1 MFIVFVVYI
10 SFSSRFVSFLFVCT
24 PFLLVSLTQPDRF
37 VPHSSSTL
45 LREFSLKL
53 VYAPWQHGA
62 FKFCIKKSLKIYVIY
77 YFFTNGWHP
86 TTTTRRVISME
97 MQKTKQRAR
106 RCRVIGRSFA
116 KPCSA
121 FIVTTS
127 SIGTETK
134 HVRAITR
141 FQQQHLLQP
150 HWYWHWSPRPPPPR
164 QPIPTRPQPRVA
176 ALQSC
181 WQPNPRASPSP
192 RPHSRRAGSR

>member
-10 SFSSRFVSFLFVCT
+10 SFLSRFVSFLFVCT
-24 PFLLVSLTQPDRF
+24 PFLLVSLTQPDQF

-53 VYAPWQHGA
+53 VYALWQHGA
-62 FKFCIKKSLKIYVIY
+62 FKFTKKKSLKIYVIY

-106 RCRVIGRSFA
+106 SCRVIGRSFA

-127 SIGTETK
+127 SIGTENQTCA
-134 HVRAITR
+134 R
-141 FQQQHLLQP
+141 HLWDSSNGACSNRTGTGTGR
-150 HWYWHWSPRPPPPR
+150 HGRH
-164 QPIPTRPQPRVA
+164 
-176 ALQSC
+176 
-181 WQPNPRASPSP
+181 
-192 RPHSRRAGSR
+192 RRGSHI